1 VVVGLLMAALC
12 FAGVAQRDSERLTAA
27 AVYVVPLAAHDLIA
41 SDVNHVL
48 YYVSAAVVNY
58 AVIVLL
64 SRVPRVGSTTM
75 VLQSLSYVAMWANIV
90 GGVAW
95 WQYHP
100 PHVYNAVFTAI
111 YACALIHLIINS
123 RSGGYVGRFAM
134 VCNRAGCRGRRAARD
149 N

>member
-1 VVVGLLMAALC
+1 MVIGLLMAALC
-12 FAGVAQRDSERLTAA
+12 FAVAAQRDSERLTAA
-27 AVYVVPLAAHDLIA
+27 AVYVVPLASYDVIA
-41 SDVNHVL
+41 GGVNHVG
-48 YYVSAAVVNY
+48 YYVGAAIVNY

-64 SRVPRVGSTTM
+64 SRVPRVGRTTM
-75 VLQSLSYVAMWANIV
+75 LLQLLSYVSMWANIV

-100 PHVYNAVFTAI
+100 PHVYNLVFTAV

-134 VCNRAGCRGRRAARD
+134 VCNNAGRRGRRAAR
-149 N
+149 NN

>member
-12 FAGVAQRDSERLTAA
+12 FAVAAQRDNERLTAA
-27 AVYVVPLAAHDLIA
+27 AVYVVPLAAYDVIA
-41 SDVNHVL
+41 GGVNHVG
-48 YYVSAAVVNY
+48 YYVGAAIVNY
-58 AVIVLL
+58 AVIILL

-75 VLQSLSYVAMWANIV
+75 TLQSLSYVAMWANIV

-100 PHVYNAVFTAI
+100 PHVYNAVFIAI

-134 VCNRAGCRGRRAARD
+134 VCNRAGCRGRRAAR
-149 N
+149 NN